1 MKLAIDGLQY
11 VPVDTIIC
19 FRASIP
25 LVVAIIEYI
34 FLGRELPTL
43 RSWISL
49 SGGILIASGAAMSH
63 CRAAVHVESASH
75 NDGGSPTPYSMTLP
89 ASKES
94 VLFG

>member
-1 MKLAIDGLQY
+1 MPDHPKWPSSQTLSCAVTGVQY

-49 SGGILIASGAAMSH
+49 TGAA
-63 CRAAVHVESASH
+63 
-75 NDGGSPTPYSMTLP
+75 P
-89 ASKES
+89 ASCS
-94 VLFG
+94 CAG

>member
-1 MKLAIDGLQY
+1 MRLDTLKWPTAQPLSGAITGMQY

-49 SGGILIASGAAMSH
+49 SGAASQLLAPHKLSR
-63 CRAAVHVESASH
+63 C
-75 NDGGSPTPYSMTLP
+75 
-89 ASKES
+89 
-94 VLFG
+94 

>member
-1 MKLAIDGLQY
+1 VYLPEITALAEQHMPDTPKWASSSRALSGAVIGMQY

-49 SGGILIASGAAMSH
+49 SGTASSLLLF
-63 CRAAVHVESASH
+63 VVLLVESLAV
-75 NDGGSPTPYSMTLP
+75 P
-89 ASKES
+89 
-94 VLFG
+94 